1 MAPMKRPATSDAGAS
16 NKKAKAKQ
24 CKEIYSAMKGAEGY
38 PALVVQMIGENLAN
52 CLGDFKE
59 ERHEFQAKVAGM
71 AQEVLASIKAKF
83 EADIAKA
90 EETLAKADAEKA
102 TREAAVEETKKATEE
117 KAQATA
123 AAKEEVTSAEASLKA
138 AKQAL
143 KTAEQEQKAGD
154 AKVTVDEAKK
164 GKLMSTMESVF
175 LPCKEE
181 ALAESAITKGIADL
195 QKLGKE
201 YGFDTALLTSLPS
214 ALSKEPASRGDFDGV
229 VVKQVEDELQK
240 RLDTLTAE
248 LNEAEPARQARADKV
263 ANCKAAVEAG
273 KMKQESLEKALKDA
287 TTAEKE
293 AVVAAKAAVKAL
305 KAFGP
310 EMKETKGALDE
321 AKESLDDFTSG
332 ALKTFTELLEHT
344 KPPPEPVEAEAAS

>member
-1 MAPMKRPATSDAGAS
+1 
-16 NKKAKAKQ
+16 
-24 CKEIYSAMKGAEGY
+24 MKGAEGY
-38 PALVVQMIGENLAN
+38 PALVVQMIGPGSSA
-52 CLGDFKE
+52 LGTSRKSGTSS
-59 ERHEFQAKVAGM
+59 RPRSQAWRRKSWRPLRRSSRRTSRRPRRRSPKRTPRRRRV
-71 AQEVLASIKAKF
+71 
-83 EADIAKA
+83 
-90 EETLAKADAEKA
+90 
-102 TREAAVEETKKATEE
+102 RPRETKKATEE

-175 LPCKEE
+175 LPCKEG